1 MHWRDDCAAG
11 DSLQPIKIKKSIDP
25 NPNFWEDSNKMND
38 ITLADNGTALVGGT
52 EFQIHYYDRNGQE
65 AITIPDLDL
74 ISYDEG
80 DTWEELD

>member
-1 MHWRDDCAAG
+1 
-11 DSLQPIKIKKSIDP
+11 
-25 NPNFWEDSNKMND
+25 MND

-52 EFQIHYYDRNGQE
+52 EFKIHYYDRNGQE

-80 DTWEELD
+80 DNWEEME